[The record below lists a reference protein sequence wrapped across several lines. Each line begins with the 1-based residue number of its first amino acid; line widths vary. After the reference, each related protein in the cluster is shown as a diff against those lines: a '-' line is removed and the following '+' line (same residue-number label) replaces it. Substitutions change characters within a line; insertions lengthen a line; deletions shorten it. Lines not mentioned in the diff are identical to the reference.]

1 MQAGCWQAT
10 PNRQRSAQLAA
21 APPTSA
27 PVTVEVEQG
36 DLTDQIT
43 ATGVITGAQDSAVNL
58 PATSSD
64 SVVTAVNVK
73 AGEQLENTQVVAW
86 INDRP
91 LIAYQGNFPAYR
103 DLYEGDSGADVS
115 QLQHALVASGY
126 QLAITGTL
134 DANTIAALK
143 HLYGQTK
150 DELATTDTLK
160 MSQKTQVLIKGAG
173 NSNETGASEKPQ
185 QAKRR

>member
-10 PNRQRSAQLAA
+10 PNHQRSAPPPLQ
-21 APPTSA
+21 PPTSA

-58 PATSSD
+58 PATSAD

-91 LIAYQGNFPAYR
+91 SDCL
-103 DLYEGDSGADVS
+103 SG
-115 QLQHALVASGY
+115 
-126 QLAITGTL
+126 
-134 DANTIAALK
+134 
-143 HLYGQTK
+143 
-150 DELATTDTLK
+150 
-160 MSQKTQVLIKGAG
+160 
-173 NSNETGASEKPQ
+173 
-185 QAKRR
+185 